1 MTANGLTAMTES
13 APRFHAFAD
22 ATLATGVLCARLV
35 KVLQEAIT
43 RKGQASLAV
52 SGGSTPRAL
61 YQSLSR
67 TKLDWEKVTI
77 VLADER
83 WVEPGEAGSNESF
96 VKSTLLTGRA
106 EKARFIPLKA
116 QGDSPEEGLEAVEK
130 RLADLP
136 FPLDAAILGMGNDG
150 HTLSWFPRAEGLD
163 AALSED
169 GPRAAAITARKSA
182 VTGDHLHR
190 ITLTLAALQGVS
202 LCALLIRGEDKRAAF
217 EAATQPGPVEDA
229 PVRALLTHATIT
241 LETYWSP

>member
-1 MTANGLTAMTES
+1 MTANGSTAMTEPG
-13 APRFHAFAD
+13 PRFHAFAD

-35 KVLQEAIT
+35 KTLQEAIA
-43 RKGQASLAV
+43 RRGAASLAV

-67 TKLDWEKVTI
+67 TKLDWEKVSV

-116 QGDSPEEGLEAVEK
+116 PGDTPEEGLQTVEK
-130 RLADLP
+130 RLSDIR

-150 HTLSWFPRAEGLD
+150 HTLSWFPHAEGLD

-169 GPRAAAITARKSA
+169 GPRAAAITANRSA

-190 ITLTLAALQGVS
+190 ITLTLAALRGVS

-229 PVRALLTHATIT
+229 PVRALLTHETIT

>member
-1 MTANGLTAMTES
+1 MTES

-22 ATLATGVLCARLV
+22 TTLATGVLCARLV
-35 KVLQEAIT
+35 KVLQEAIA

-116 QGDSPEEGLEAVEK
+116 QGDSPKEGLKAVEE

-150 HTLSWFPRAEGLD
+150 HTLSWFPHAEGLD
-163 AALSED
+163 AALCED
-169 GPRAAAITARKSA
+169 GRRAVAITARKSA
-182 VTGDHLHR
+182 VTGDHLNR
-190 ITLTLAALQGVS
+190 ITLTLAALKGVS

>member
-1 MTANGLTAMTES
+1 MTEP
-13 APRFHAFAD
+13 AIRFHAFAD

-35 KVLQEAIT
+35 KVLQEAVT
-43 RKGQASLAV
+43 RRGAASLAV

-61 YQSLSR
+61 YQQLAR
-67 TKLDWEKVTI
+67 EKLDWEKVNI

-96 VKSTLLTGRA
+96 VRSTLLTGRA

-116 QGDSPEEGLEAVEK
+116 PGDSPKEGLATVEK

-136 FPLDAAILGMGNDG
+136 FPLDAAMLGMGNDG
-150 HTLSWFPRAEGLD
+150 HTLSWFPHAEGLEK
-163 AALSED
+163 ALSED

-217 EAATQPGPVEDA
+217 EAATQPGPVADA

>member
-1 MTANGLTAMTES
+1 MVMTEHG
-13 APRFHAFAD
+13 PPFHAFAD
-22 ATLATGVLCARLV
+22 TTLATGVLCARLV
-35 KVLQEAIT
+35 KVLQAAIT
-43 RKGQASLAV
+43 RKGEASLAV

-61 YQSLSR
+61 YQSLAR

-96 VKSTLLTGRA
+96 VRSTLLTGRA
-106 EKARFIPLKA
+106 DKARFIPLKA
-116 QGDSPEEGLEAVEK
+116 QGDSPKEGLATVEK
-130 RLADLP
+130 RLADPL

-150 HTLSWFPRAEGLD
+150 HTLSWFPHAEGLD
-163 AALSED
+163 AALSEA
-169 GPRAAAITARKSA
+169 GPRAAATTAKRSA

-190 ITLTLAALQGVS
+190 ITLTLAALQGVT

-217 EAATQPGPVEDA
+217 EAAVKPGPVEDA
-229 PVRALLTHATIT
+229 PVRALLNHKTIT

>member
-1 MTANGLTAMTES
+1 MTEPG
-13 APRFHAFAD
+13 PRFHAFAD

-35 KVLQEAIT
+35 KVLQEAVT
-43 RKGQASLAV
+43 RRGTASLAV

-61 YQSLSR
+61 YQQLAR
-67 TKLDWEKVTI
+67 EKLDWEKVTI

-96 VKSTLLTGRA
+96 VRSTLLTGRA

-116 QGDSPEEGLEAVEK
+116 PGDTPVEGLQTVEK
-130 RLADLP
+130 RLSDIR
-136 FPLDAAILGMGNDG
+136 FPLDAAILGLGNDG
-150 HTLSWFPRAEGLD
+150 HTLSWFPHAQGLEN
-163 AALSED
+163 ALRKD
-169 GPRAAAITARKSA
+169 GSRVAAITARKSA

-217 EAATQPGPVEDA
+217 EAAVQPGPVEDA
-229 PVRALLTHATIT
+229 PVRALLTHETIT